1 MNFTGSSEQWA
12 QETFSGCRL
21 GDPRRN
27 LRLIELTKRLACD
40 PLGSLARICRG
51 DVAAR
56 EGAYRLI
63 ENKAVRP
70 TDILA
75 GVFEST
81 VKRTTADE
89 VYLAIQDTTDVTF
102 KNEETKHLKEQGNSH
117 GFIAHSNLLVS
128 ADSGFPVGLIDQK
141 IWLREAKGV
150 RPGKKTRSSRA
161 FEEKES
167 YKWAESFLRMNQRVC
182 NRGNIITVCDREAD
196 IFELLHLYLSENHR
210 FVIRAS
216 ADRQLAES
224 NERLLETLRHQPTMM
239 TREVTVEQR
248 GAQKLIRGKQAWRPA
263 RKGRNATVEIK
274 ACAVTLCVPDNIRRS
289 RGLQPLQ
296 VNGVL
301 IEEIEAPDGV
311 KPLSWLLLT
320 TEPVGTV
327 DEVEKVADYYRM
339 RWHIEEFHKSWKSG
353 CRLEERRLQNVD
365 NFERMMA
372 ICAPVAVRLLQLR
385 SMGKTETP
393 KPCTEILQPEE
404 WQCLHVIAFPDEPI
418 PQTPPDTK
426 WVYYALAKLAGWTDS
441 KRTGR
446 VGWQTLWEGW
456 YRLQFQLDGWRAAMQ
471 FLNLNRKMN
480 N

>member
-12 QETFSGCRL
+12 NEIFSGCRL

-27 LRLIELTKRLACD
+27 IRLIDMAKRLVRD
-40 PLGSLARICRG
+40 PLGSLARVCKG

-63 ENKAVRP
+63 ENKSVRSA
-70 TDILA
+70 DILA

-81 VKRTTADE
+81 AKGMKAEE

-128 ADSGFPVGLIDQK
+128 THNGFPVGLIDQK
-141 IWLREAKGV
+141 VWLRAPKEL
-150 RPGKKTRSSRA
+150 RPGKKTRGRRA

-167 YKWAESFLRMNQRVC
+167 YKWAESFLRMNQMVR
-182 NRGNIITVCDREAD
+182 NKENIITVCDREAD

-210 FVIRAS
+210 FVIRAF

-224 NERLLETLRHQPTMM
+224 DERLLETLRQQQPLM
-239 TREVTVEQR
+239 TRKVIVEQR
-248 GAQKLIRGKQAWRPA
+248 GAQKQIRGKQVWRPS
-263 RKGRNATVEIK
+263 RKGRAASVEIK
-274 ACAVTLCVPDNIRRS
+274 ACAVTLCVSSGIRKS

-301 IEEIEAPDGV
+301 IEEINAPEEV

-320 TEPVGTV
+320 TEPVTTAA
-327 DEVEKVADYYRM
+327 EVEKVADYYRM
-339 RWHIEEFHKSWKSG
+339 RWQIEEFHKAWKSG
-353 CRLEERRLQNVD
+353 CRLEERRLQKVD

-372 ICAPVAVRLLQLR
+372 ICAPIAVRLLQLQAIGR
-385 SMGKTETP
+385 AKTP
-393 KPCTEILQPEE
+393 ASCTEVLLPEE
-404 WQCLHVIAFPDEPI
+404 WQCLHTIVSPNEPM
-418 PQTPPDTK
+418 PETPPDTK
-426 WVYYALAKLAGWTDS
+426 WVYYSLAKLAGWTDS

-456 YRLQFQLDGWRAAMQ
+456 HRLQFQLDGWRAAMK
-471 FLNLNRKMN
+471 FLNMNRQMN

>member
-1 MNFTGSSEQWA
+1 MTFTGSSEQWA
-12 QETFSGCRL
+12 DGMFSGCRL

-27 LRLIELTKRLACD
+27 IRLIDLAKRLVSD
-40 PLGSLARICRG
+40 PLGSLARVCHG
-51 DVAAR
+51 DIAAR

-63 ENKAVRP
+63 ANTAVRP

-81 VKRTTADE
+81 AKETTADE

-102 KNEETKHLKEQGNSH
+102 KNEETKHLEEQGNSH

-128 ADSGFPVGLIDQK
+128 TNSGFPVGLINQQV
-141 IWLREAKGV
+141 WLREPKEV
-150 RPGKKTRSSRA
+150 RPGKKTRGRRS

-182 NRGNIITVCDREAD
+182 NKGNVITVCDREAD

-210 FVIRAS
+210 FVIRAF

-224 NERLLETLRHQPTMM
+224 DERLLETLRQQQPIT

-248 GAQKLIRGKQAWRPA
+248 GAQKQIRGKQVWRPS
-263 RKGRNATVEIK
+263 RKGRTATVEIK
-274 ACAVTLCVPDNIRRS
+274 AAAVTLCVPSGIRKS
-289 RGLQPLQ
+289 KGLQPLQ

-301 IEEIEAPDGV
+301 IEEIGAPYEV

-320 TEPVGTV
+320 TEPVTTAL
-327 DEVEKVADYYRM
+327 EVKKVSDYYRM
-339 RWHIEEFHKSWKSG
+339 RWQIEEFHKAWKSG
-353 CRLEERRLQNVD
+353 CRLEERRLQKVD

-372 ICAPVAVRLLQLR
+372 ICAPVAVRLLQLQA
-385 SMGKTETP
+385 MGRTETP
-393 KPCTEILQPEE
+393 VSCTEVLQTEE
-404 WQCLHVIAFPDEPI
+404 WQCLHTIVSPNEPI
-418 PQTPPDTK
+418 PETPPDTK
-426 WVYYALAKLAGWTDS
+426 WVYYSLAKLAGWTDS

-456 YRLQFQLDGWRAAMQ
+456 HRLQFQLDGWRAAMK
-471 FLNLNRKMN
+471 FLNINRQMN